1 MKKENLWLLINTGIM
16 LVIGIILIIV
26 ANTVIPKEPK
36 DRLFNQVIELE
47 NQVTVEGVPS
57 SNSFA
62 TIDYKAD
69 AVARSGEVLGTVY
82 NVKIKNGYK
91 LSSDD
96 ANGMIELLIGIDHD
110 DLVYVEIVVLNQSN
124 WTVKGIQKYIIE
136 YYDGVTLEQ
145 IEKFPAYD
153 AADLEAGATA
163 VDSTGSIKSL
173 VIRTLKVHFNIQDD
187 PYIDYFGENYTLE
200 DDSTFVPT
208 EKVIFK
214 QNVKDASGNPV
225 GMIYELR
232 GTGEYMGYDG
242 ISSGSITMYIIFD
255 GNAEILAI
263 LMPDSLYGHTA
274 GFKARN
280 DAYLSE
286 FIGLTIS
293 EIQAVIDDNA
303 DLATGATGSKAL
315 IDSLL
320 SALSEVN

>member
-16 LVIGIILIIV
+16 LVIGILLIIV

-36 DRLFNQVIELE
+36 DRLFNQVVNLE
-47 NQVTVEGVPS
+47 NQKTIEGVPAG
-57 SNSFA
+57 NSYA

-69 AVARSGEVLGTVY
+69 AVTRSGEVLGTVY

-96 ANGMIELLIGIDHD
+96 ANGMIELLIGIDQE
-110 DLVYVEIVVLNQSN
+110 DLVYVEIVILNQSN
-124 WTVKGIQKYIIE
+124 WTVKGIQKYIVE
-136 YYDGVTLEQ
+136 YYDGVLLEQ
-145 IEKFPAYD
+145 IEKFPSYD

-163 VDSTGSIKSL
+163 VDSTGAIKNL
-173 VIRTLKVHFNIQDD
+173 IIRTLKVHFNIQDD
-187 PYIDYFGENYTLE
+187 PYKDYFGEGYSLE
-200 DDSTFVPT
+200 DDSTFIPAD
-208 EKVIFK
+208 KVVYK
-214 QNVKDASGNPV
+214 QNVKDSAGNPT
-225 GMIYELR
+225 GTIYELK
-232 GTGEYMGYDG
+232 GTGEYLGYDG
-242 ISSGSITMYIIFD
+242 ISSGSITMYVLFDENEEII
-255 GNAEILAI
+255 AI

-280 DAYLSE
+280 NAYLSE

-303 DLATGATGSKAL
+303 DLETGATGSKAL

>member
-16 LVIGIILIIV
+16 LVIGIMLIIV
-26 ANTVIPKEPK
+26 ANTFIPKEPK
-36 DRLFNQVIELE
+36 DRLFNQVVQLE

-57 SNSFA
+57 SNSYA

-69 AVARSGEVLGTVY
+69 AVSRSGEILGSVY

-96 ANGMIELLIGIDHD
+96 SNGMIELLIGIDQE

-124 WTVKGIQKYIIE
+124 WTVKGIQNYIIS

-163 VDSTGSIKSL
+163 VDSTGSIKNL

-187 PYIDYFGENYTLE
+187 PYIDYYGEGYSLE

-208 EKVIFK
+208 DKVVYK
-214 QNVKDASGNPV
+214 QNVKDSSGSDA
-225 GMIYELR
+225 GTIYELR
-232 GTGEYMGYDG
+232 GTGEYLGYDG
-242 ISSGSITMYIIFD
+242 ISSGSITIYVLLD
-255 GNAEILAI
+255 ENAGITAL
-263 LMPDSLYGHTA
+263 LLPDSLYGHTA

-286 FIGLTIS
+286 FMGLTIS

-303 DLATGATGSKAL
+303 DLATGATGSRAL
-315 IDSLL
+315 IDELL
-320 SALSEVN
+320 TALSEVN